1 MRTSHKVNYKKLS
14 NTLPPNRPILIIY
27 ITFIKQLKKYSAYAI
42 IIDVYVE
49 ISLLRA
55 YIAHLPYNSVGIRKP
70 SETRKWAFNA
80 KFLIFRLF
88 AQALTDFFEWRNEMD
103 SLSELWDAVCTYI
116 KTDGGISNAVFSLW
130 LEPLYIVQF
139 DGEKVTLGIESE
151 FKFGIV
157 EKKFNELLEQAFYSI
172 LGFPV
177 RVEIILVEK
186 EAEPTAPVA
195 VPKPT
200 AASDELVINNR
211 GNSFENFV
219 VGKSNNY
226 AYAAAKKVAENPG
239 KTYNPLFIYGKSGL
253 GKTHL
258 LKAIEN
264 YMKRQN
270 PDASIIYV
278 TSENFTNDIIE
289 HIRNSNT
296 YELREKYR
304 KADAL
309 LVDDI
314 QFIAG
319 KNSIEEEFFHTFNS
333 LTEDGK
339 QIVLSSDNPPNE
351 IPKLTERLKSR
362 FEWGLTAD
370 VQPPDFEMRMAII
383 KNKADA
389 IAFPIPNNVVEFI
402 AEQVNHNVRQL
413 EGAVKK
419 LQAICLL
426 LGTTPTIEITKD
438 AIKELMNTT
447 QPVSVVREK
456 ILEQVALTMGV
467 SVSNITSDKRDK
479 NIKDARQIAMY
490 IIREMTGMSLEEIG
504 KIFNGKT
511 HSTVKH
517 SIDSVA
523 DKMDKD
529 KEFKALVENIIKNV
543 QEV

>member
-1 MRTSHKVNYKKLS
+1 M
-14 NTLPPNRPILIIY
+14 
-27 ITFIKQLKKYSAYAI
+27 
-42 IIDVYVE
+42 E
-49 ISLLRA
+49 
-55 YIAHLPYNSVGIRKP
+55 
-70 SETRKWAFNA
+70 
-80 KFLIFRLF
+80 
-88 AQALTDFFEWRNEMD
+88 
-103 SLSELWDAVCTYI
+103 SLSELWDAACTYI
-116 KTDGGISNAVFSLW
+116 KTDGGITNAVFSLW
-130 LEPLYIVQF
+130 LAPLQPAAF
-139 DGEKVTLGIESE
+139 DGEKVTLTIDNE
-151 FKFGIV
+151 FKYGIV
-157 EKKFNELLEQAFYSI
+157 TKKFTELLEQAFFNA
-172 LGFPV
+172 LAFPV
-177 RVEIILVEK
+177 RVEILLVEK
-186 EAEPTAPVA
+186 EKEEETPVSA
-195 VPKPT
+195 
-200 AASDELVINNR
+200 AASTSADELVINNR
-211 GNSFENFV
+211 ANSFENFV

-264 YMKRQN
+264 YMKSRN

-289 HIRNSNT
+289 HVRFSNNPA
-296 YELREKYR
+296 EMREKYR
-304 KADAL
+304 RADAL

-319 KNSIEEEFFHTFNS
+319 KNSIEEEFFHTFNA
-333 LTEDGK
+333 LTENGK

-351 IPKLTERLKSR
+351 IPKLTERLKNR
-362 FEWGLTAD
+362 FEWGLMAD
-370 VQPPDFEMRMAII
+370 IQPPDFEMRMAII

-389 IAFPIPNNVVEFI
+389 LSFSIPDAVVEFI
-402 AEQVNHNVRQL
+402 AEQVSHNVRQL

-419 LQAICLL
+419 LQAICVLL
-426 LGTTPTIEITKD
+426 DTTPTIEITKD

-456 ILEQVALTMGV
+456 ILEQVSAVMGV
-467 SVSNITSDKRDK
+467 SVNNITSDKRDK
-479 NIKDARQIAMY
+479 NIKDARQMAMY

-504 KIFNGKT
+504 KCFNGKT

-529 KEFKALVENIIKNV
+529 KEYKGLVENIIKNV
-543 QEV
+543 QEI

>member
-1 MRTSHKVNYKKLS
+1 M
-14 NTLPPNRPILIIY
+14 
-27 ITFIKQLKKYSAYAI
+27 
-42 IIDVYVE
+42 E
-49 ISLLRA
+49 
-55 YIAHLPYNSVGIRKP
+55 
-70 SETRKWAFNA
+70 
-80 KFLIFRLF
+80 
-88 AQALTDFFEWRNEMD
+88 
-103 SLSELWDAVCTYI
+103 SLSELWDAACAYI
-116 KTDGGISNAVFSLW
+116 KTDGGISSAVFSLW
-130 LEPLYIVQF
+130 LAPLKLTAF
-139 DGEKVTLGIESE
+139 DGEQVTLTIDNE
-151 FKFGIV
+151 FKYGIV
-157 EKKFNELLEQAFYSI
+157 TKKFTELLEQAF
-172 LGFPV
+172 LNVLAFPV
-177 RVEIILVEK
+177 RVEILLVEK
-186 EAEPTAPVA
+186 EKEEEVAAPVSQP
-195 VPKPT
+195 VP
-200 AASDELVINNR
+200 AEELVINNR
-211 GNSFENFV
+211 ANSFENFV

-264 YMKRQN
+264 YMKSRN

-289 HIRNSNT
+289 HLRSST
-296 YELREKYR
+296 TFELREKYR
-304 KADAL
+304 RADAL

-339 QIVLSSDNPPNE
+339 QIVISSDNPPNE
-351 IPKLTERLKSR
+351 IPKLTERLKNR
-362 FEWGLTAD
+362 FEWGLMAD
-370 VQPPDFEMRMAII
+370 IQPPDFEMRMAII

-389 IAFPIPNNVVEFI
+389 LSFSIPDAVVEFI
-402 AEQVNHNVRQL
+402 AEQVSHNVRQL

-419 LQAICLL
+419 LQAICVLL
-426 LGTTPTIEITKD
+426 DTTPTIEITKD

-456 ILEQVALTMGV
+456 ILEQVGAVMGV

-479 NIKDARQIAMY
+479 NIKDARQMAMY

-504 KIFNGKT
+504 KCFNGKT

-523 DKMDKD
+523 DRMDKD
-529 KEFKALVENIIKNV
+529 KEYKTLVENIIKNV
-543 QEV
+543 QEN

>member
-1 MRTSHKVNYKKLS
+1 M
-14 NTLPPNRPILIIY
+14 
-27 ITFIKQLKKYSAYAI
+27 
-42 IIDVYVE
+42 E
-49 ISLLRA
+49 
-55 YIAHLPYNSVGIRKP
+55 
-70 SETRKWAFNA
+70 
-80 KFLIFRLF
+80 
-88 AQALTDFFEWRNEMD
+88 
-103 SLSELWDAVCTYI
+103 SLSELWDAACTYI
-116 KTDGGISNAVFSLW
+116 KTDGGITSAVFSLW
-130 LEPLYIVQF
+130 LAPLQPAAF
-139 DGEKVTLGIESE
+139 DGEKVTLTIDNE
-151 FKFGIV
+151 FKYGIV
-157 EKKFNELLEQAFYSI
+157 TKKFTELLEQAFFNA
-172 LGFPV
+172 LAFPV
-177 RVEIILVEK
+177 RVEILLVEK
-186 EAEPTAPVA
+186 EKEEETPVSATASTSA
-195 VPKPT
+195 
-200 AASDELVINNR
+200 DELVINNR
-211 GNSFENFV
+211 ANSFENFV

-264 YMKRQN
+264 YMKSRN

-289 HIRNSNT
+289 HVRFSNNPA
-296 YELREKYR
+296 EMREKYR
-304 KADAL
+304 RADAL

-319 KNSIEEEFFHTFNS
+319 KNSIEEEFFHTFNA
-333 LTEDGK
+333 LTENGK

-351 IPKLTERLKSR
+351 IPKLTERLKNR
-362 FEWGLTAD
+362 FEWGLMAD
-370 VQPPDFEMRMAII
+370 IQPPDFEMRMAII

-389 IAFPIPNNVVEFI
+389 LSFSIPDAVVEFI
-402 AEQVNHNVRQL
+402 AEQVSHNVRQL

-419 LQAICLL
+419 LQAICILL
-426 LGTTPTIEITKD
+426 DTTPTIEITKD

-456 ILEQVALTMGV
+456 ILEQVSAVMGV
-467 SVSNITSDKRDK
+467 SVNNITSDKRDK
-479 NIKDARQIAMY
+479 NIKDARQMAMY

-504 KIFNGKT
+504 KCFNGKT

-529 KEFKALVENIIKNV
+529 KEYKGLVENIIKNV
-543 QEV
+543 QEI

>member
-1 MRTSHKVNYKKLS
+1 M
-14 NTLPPNRPILIIY
+14 
-27 ITFIKQLKKYSAYAI
+27 
-42 IIDVYVE
+42 E
-49 ISLLRA
+49 
-55 YIAHLPYNSVGIRKP
+55 
-70 SETRKWAFNA
+70 
-80 KFLIFRLF
+80 
-88 AQALTDFFEWRNEMD
+88 
-103 SLSELWDAVCTYI
+103 SLSELWDAACTYI
-116 KTDGGISNAVFSLW
+116 KTDGGISSAVFSLW
-130 LEPLYIVQF
+130 LAPLQPAAF
-139 DGEKVTLGIESE
+139 DGEKVTLTIDNE
-151 FKFGIV
+151 FKYGIV
-157 EKKFNELLEQAFYSI
+157 TKKFTELLEQAFFNA
-172 LGFPV
+172 LAFPV
-177 RVEIILVEK
+177 RVEILLVEK
-186 EAEPTAPVA
+186 EKEEETPVF
-195 VPKPT
+195 P
-200 AASDELVINNR
+200 AASTSADELVINNR
-211 GNSFENFV
+211 ANSFENFV

-264 YMKRQN
+264 YMKSQN

-289 HIRNSNT
+289 HVRFSNNPA
-296 YELREKYR
+296 EMREKYR
-304 KADAL
+304 RADAL

-319 KNSIEEEFFHTFNS
+319 KNSIEEEFFHTFNA
-333 LTEDGK
+333 LTENGK

-351 IPKLTERLKSR
+351 IPKLTERLKNR
-362 FEWGLTAD
+362 FEWGLMAD
-370 VQPPDFEMRMAII
+370 IQPPDFEMRMAII

-389 IAFPIPNNVVEFI
+389 LSFSIPDAVVEFI
-402 AEQVNHNVRQL
+402 AEQVSHNVRQL

-419 LQAICLL
+419 LQAICVLL
-426 LGTTPTIEITKD
+426 DTTPTIEITKD

-456 ILEQVALTMGV
+456 ILEQVSAVMGV
-467 SVSNITSDKRDK
+467 SVNNITSDKRDK
-479 NIKDARQIAMY
+479 NIKDARQMAMY

-504 KIFNGKT
+504 KCFNGKT

-529 KEFKALVENIIKNV
+529 KEYKGLVENIIKNV
-543 QEV
+543 QEI

>member
-1 MRTSHKVNYKKLS
+1 
-14 NTLPPNRPILIIY
+14 
-27 ITFIKQLKKYSAYAI
+27 
-42 IIDVYVE
+42 
-49 ISLLRA
+49 
-55 YIAHLPYNSVGIRKP
+55 
-70 SETRKWAFNA
+70 
-80 KFLIFRLF
+80 
-88 AQALTDFFEWRNEMD
+88 MD
-103 SLSELWDAVCTYI
+103 SLSELWEAACTYI
-116 KTDGGISNAVFSLW
+116 KTDGGIANAVFSLW
-130 LEPLYIVQF
+130 LEPLKLAAF
-139 DGEKVTLGIESE
+139 DGEKVTLTLDNE
-151 FKFGIV
+151 FKYGIV
-157 EKKFNELLEQAFYSI
+157 TKKFTPLLEQAF
-172 LGFPV
+172 LNVLAFPV
-177 RVEIILVEK
+177 SVEILLVEK
-186 EAEPTAPVA
+186 EKTEEPPTQDVPHAEE
-195 VPKPT
+195 
-200 AASDELVINNR
+200 DELLINNR
-211 GNSFENFV
+211 MNSFENFV

-264 YMKRQN
+264 YMKSRN
-270 PDASIIYV
+270 PEASIIYV
-278 TSENFTNDIIE
+278 TSEKFTNDIIE

-296 YELREKYR
+296 FELREKYR
-304 KADAL
+304 RADAL

-351 IPKLTERLKSR
+351 IPKLTERLKNR
-362 FEWGLTAD
+362 FEWGLMAD
-370 VQPPDFEMRMAII
+370 IQPPDFEMRMAII

-389 IAFPIPNNVVEFI
+389 ISFSIPDNVVEFI

-419 LQAICLL
+419 LQAICVLL
-426 LGTTPTIEITKD
+426 DTTPTIEITKD
-438 AIKELMNTT
+438 AIKELMNTA

-456 ILEQVALTMGV
+456 ILEQVGTTLGI

-479 NIKDARQIAMY
+479 NIKDARQMAMY

-504 KIFNGKT
+504 KVFGGKT

-517 SIDSVA
+517 SIDSVS
-523 DKMDKD
+523 DRMDKD
-529 KEFKALVENIIKNV
+529 KEYKTLVENIIKNV
-543 QEV
+543 QEI

>member
-1 MRTSHKVNYKKLS
+1 M
-14 NTLPPNRPILIIY
+14 
-27 ITFIKQLKKYSAYAI
+27 
-42 IIDVYVE
+42 E
-49 ISLLRA
+49 
-55 YIAHLPYNSVGIRKP
+55 
-70 SETRKWAFNA
+70 
-80 KFLIFRLF
+80 
-88 AQALTDFFEWRNEMD
+88 
-103 SLSELWDAVCTYI
+103 SLSELWDAACTYI
-116 KTDGGISNAVFSLW
+116 KTDGGISSAVFSLW
-130 LEPLYIVQF
+130 LAPLQPAAF
-139 DGEKVTLGIESE
+139 DGEKVTLTIDNE
-151 FKFGIV
+151 FKYGIV
-157 EKKFNELLEQAFYSI
+157 TKKFTELLEQAFFNA
-172 LGFPV
+172 LAFPV
-177 RVEIILVEK
+177 RVEILLVEK
-186 EAEPTAPVA
+186 EKEEETPVF
-195 VPKPT
+195 P
-200 AASDELVINNR
+200 AASTSADELVINNR
-211 GNSFENFV
+211 ANSFENFV

-264 YMKRQN
+264 YMKSRN

-289 HIRNSNT
+289 HVRFSNNPA
-296 YELREKYR
+296 EMREKYR
-304 KADAL
+304 RADAL

-319 KNSIEEEFFHTFNS
+319 KNSIEEEFFHTFNA
-333 LTEDGK
+333 LTENGK

-351 IPKLTERLKSR
+351 IPKLTERLKNR
-362 FEWGLTAD
+362 FEWGLMAD
-370 VQPPDFEMRMAII
+370 IQPPDFEMRMAII

-389 IAFPIPNNVVEFI
+389 LSFSIPDAVVEFI
-402 AEQVNHNVRQL
+402 AEQVSHNVRQL

-419 LQAICLL
+419 LQAICVLL
-426 LGTTPTIEITKD
+426 DTTPTIEITKD

-456 ILEQVALTMGV
+456 ILEQVSAVMGV
-467 SVSNITSDKRDK
+467 SVNNITSDKRDK
-479 NIKDARQIAMY
+479 NIKDARQMAMY

-504 KIFNGKT
+504 KCFNGKT

-529 KEFKALVENIIKNV
+529 KEYKGLVENIIKNV
-543 QEV
+543 QEI

>member
-1 MRTSHKVNYKKLS
+1 M
-14 NTLPPNRPILIIY
+14 
-27 ITFIKQLKKYSAYAI
+27 
-42 IIDVYVE
+42 E
-49 ISLLRA
+49 
-55 YIAHLPYNSVGIRKP
+55 
-70 SETRKWAFNA
+70 
-80 KFLIFRLF
+80 
-88 AQALTDFFEWRNEMD
+88 
-103 SLSELWDAVCTYI
+103 SLSELWDAACTYI
-116 KTDGGISNAVFSLW
+116 KTDGGISSAVFSLW
-130 LEPLYIVQF
+130 LAPLQPAAF
-139 DGEKVTLGIESE
+139 DGEKVTLTIDNE
-151 FKFGIV
+151 FKYGIV
-157 EKKFNELLEQAFYSI
+157 TKKFTELLEQAFFNA
-172 LGFPV
+172 LAFPV
-177 RVEIILVEK
+177 HVEILLVEK
-186 EAEPTAPVA
+186 EKEEETPVSA
-195 VPKPT
+195 
-200 AASDELVINNR
+200 AASTSADELVINNR
-211 GNSFENFV
+211 ANSFENFV

-264 YMKRQN
+264 YMKSRN

-289 HIRNSNT
+289 HVRFSNNPA
-296 YELREKYR
+296 EMREKYR
-304 KADAL
+304 RADAL

-319 KNSIEEEFFHTFNS
+319 KNSIEEEFFHTFNA
-333 LTEDGK
+333 LTENGK

-351 IPKLTERLKSR
+351 IPKLTERLKNR
-362 FEWGLTAD
+362 FEWGLMAD
-370 VQPPDFEMRMAII
+370 IQPPDFEMRMAII

-389 IAFPIPNNVVEFI
+389 LSFSIPDAVVEFI
-402 AEQVNHNVRQL
+402 AEQVSHNVRQL

-419 LQAICLL
+419 LQAICVLL
-426 LGTTPTIEITKD
+426 DTTPTIEITKD

-456 ILEQVALTMGV
+456 ILEQVSAVMGV
-467 SVSNITSDKRDK
+467 SVNNITSDKRDK
-479 NIKDARQIAMY
+479 NIKDARQMAMY

-504 KIFNGKT
+504 KCFNGKT

-529 KEFKALVENIIKNV
+529 KEYKGLVENIIKNV
-543 QEV
+543 QEI

>member
-1 MRTSHKVNYKKLS
+1 M
-14 NTLPPNRPILIIY
+14 
-27 ITFIKQLKKYSAYAI
+27 
-42 IIDVYVE
+42 E
-49 ISLLRA
+49 
-55 YIAHLPYNSVGIRKP
+55 
-70 SETRKWAFNA
+70 
-80 KFLIFRLF
+80 
-88 AQALTDFFEWRNEMD
+88 
-103 SLSELWDAVCTYI
+103 SLSELWDAACTYI
-116 KTDGGISNAVFSLW
+116 KTDGGITSAVFSLW
-130 LEPLYIVQF
+130 LAPLQPAAF
-139 DGEKVTLGIESE
+139 DGEKVTLTIDNE
-151 FKFGIV
+151 FKYGIV
-157 EKKFNELLEQAFYSI
+157 TKKFTELLEQAFFNA
-172 LGFPV
+172 LAFPV
-177 RVEIILVEK
+177 RVEILLVEK
-186 EAEPTAPVA
+186 EKEEETPVS
-195 VPKPT
+195 
-200 AASDELVINNR
+200 AAANTSADELVINNR
-211 GNSFENFV
+211 ANSFENFV

-264 YMKRQN
+264 YMKSQN

-289 HIRNSNT
+289 HVRFSNNPA
-296 YELREKYR
+296 EMREKYR
-304 KADAL
+304 RADAL

-319 KNSIEEEFFHTFNS
+319 KNSIEEEFFHTFNA
-333 LTEDGK
+333 LTENGK

-351 IPKLTERLKSR
+351 IPKLTERLKNR
-362 FEWGLTAD
+362 FEWGLMAD
-370 VQPPDFEMRMAII
+370 IQPPDFEMRMAII

-389 IAFPIPNNVVEFI
+389 LSFSIPDAVVEFI
-402 AEQVNHNVRQL
+402 AEQVSHNVRQL

-419 LQAICLL
+419 LQAICVLL
-426 LGTTPTIEITKD
+426 DTTPTIEITKD

-456 ILEQVALTMGV
+456 ILEQVSAVMGV
-467 SVSNITSDKRDK
+467 SVNNITSDKRDK
-479 NIKDARQIAMY
+479 NIKDARQMAMY

-504 KIFNGKT
+504 KCFNGKT

-529 KEFKALVENIIKNV
+529 KEYKGLVENIIKNV
-543 QEV
+543 QEI

>member
-1 MRTSHKVNYKKLS
+1 M
-14 NTLPPNRPILIIY
+14 
-27 ITFIKQLKKYSAYAI
+27 
-42 IIDVYVE
+42 E
-49 ISLLRA
+49 
-55 YIAHLPYNSVGIRKP
+55 
-70 SETRKWAFNA
+70 
-80 KFLIFRLF
+80 
-88 AQALTDFFEWRNEMD
+88 
-103 SLSELWDAVCTYI
+103 SLSELWDAACTYI
-116 KTDGGISNAVFSLW
+116 KTDGGISSAVFSLW
-130 LEPLYIVQF
+130 LAPLQPAAF
-139 DGEKVTLGIESE
+139 DGEKVTLTIDNE
-151 FKFGIV
+151 FKYGIV
-157 EKKFNELLEQAFYSI
+157 TKKFTELLEQAFFNA
-172 LGFPV
+172 LAFPV
-177 RVEIILVEK
+177 HVEILLVEK
-186 EAEPTAPVA
+186 EKEEETPVSATASTSA
-195 VPKPT
+195 
-200 AASDELVINNR
+200 DELVINNR
-211 GNSFENFV
+211 ANSFENFV

-264 YMKRQN
+264 YMKSRN

-289 HIRNSNT
+289 HVRFSNNPA
-296 YELREKYR
+296 EMREKYR
-304 KADAL
+304 RADAL

-319 KNSIEEEFFHTFNS
+319 KNSIEEEFFHTFNA
-333 LTEDGK
+333 LTENGK

-351 IPKLTERLKSR
+351 IPKLTERLKNR
-362 FEWGLTAD
+362 FEWGLMAD
-370 VQPPDFEMRMAII
+370 IQPPDFEMRMAII

-389 IAFPIPNNVVEFI
+389 LSFSIPDAVVEFI
-402 AEQVNHNVRQL
+402 AEQVSHNVRQL

-419 LQAICLL
+419 LQAICVLL
-426 LGTTPTIEITKD
+426 DTTPTIEITKD

-456 ILEQVALTMGV
+456 ILEQVSAVMGV
-467 SVSNITSDKRDK
+467 SVNNITSDKRDK
-479 NIKDARQIAMY
+479 NIKDARQMAMY

-504 KIFNGKT
+504 KCFNGKT

-529 KEFKALVENIIKNV
+529 KEYKGLVENIIKNV
-543 QEV
+543 QEI

>member
-1 MRTSHKVNYKKLS
+1 M
-14 NTLPPNRPILIIY
+14 
-27 ITFIKQLKKYSAYAI
+27 
-42 IIDVYVE
+42 E
-49 ISLLRA
+49 
-55 YIAHLPYNSVGIRKP
+55 
-70 SETRKWAFNA
+70 
-80 KFLIFRLF
+80 
-88 AQALTDFFEWRNEMD
+88 
-103 SLSELWDAVCTYI
+103 SLSELWDAACTYI
-116 KTDGGISNAVFSLW
+116 KTDGGISSAVFSLW
-130 LEPLYIVQF
+130 LAPLQPAAF
-139 DGEKVTLGIESE
+139 DGEKVTLTIDNE
-151 FKFGIV
+151 FKYGIV
-157 EKKFNELLEQAFYSI
+157 TKKFTELLEQAFFNA
-172 LGFPV
+172 LAFPV
-177 RVEIILVEK
+177 HVEILLVEK
-186 EAEPTAPVA
+186 EKEEETPVS
-195 VPKPT
+195 P
-200 AASDELVINNR
+200 AASTSADELVINNR
-211 GNSFENFV
+211 ANSFENFV

-264 YMKRQN
+264 YMKSQN

-289 HIRNSNT
+289 HVRFSNNPA
-296 YELREKYR
+296 EMREKYR
-304 KADAL
+304 RADAL

-319 KNSIEEEFFHTFNS
+319 KNSIEEEFFHTFNA
-333 LTEDGK
+333 LTENGK

-351 IPKLTERLKSR
+351 IPKLTERLKNR
-362 FEWGLTAD
+362 FEWGLMAD
-370 VQPPDFEMRMAII
+370 IQPPDFEMRMAII

-389 IAFPIPNNVVEFI
+389 LSFSIPDAVVEFI
-402 AEQVNHNVRQL
+402 AEQVSHNVRQL

-419 LQAICLL
+419 LQAICVLL
-426 LGTTPTIEITKD
+426 DTTPTIEITKD

-456 ILEQVALTMGV
+456 ILEQVSAVMGV
-467 SVSNITSDKRDK
+467 SVNNITSDKRDK
-479 NIKDARQIAMY
+479 NIKDARQMAMY

-504 KIFNGKT
+504 KCFNGKT

-529 KEFKALVENIIKNV
+529 KEYKGLVENIIKNV
-543 QEV
+543 QEI

>member
-1 MRTSHKVNYKKLS
+1 M
-14 NTLPPNRPILIIY
+14 
-27 ITFIKQLKKYSAYAI
+27 
-42 IIDVYVE
+42 E
-49 ISLLRA
+49 
-55 YIAHLPYNSVGIRKP
+55 
-70 SETRKWAFNA
+70 
-80 KFLIFRLF
+80 
-88 AQALTDFFEWRNEMD
+88 
-103 SLSELWDAVCTYI
+103 SLSELWDAACTYI
-116 KTDGGISNAVFSLW
+116 KTDGGITSAVFSLW
-130 LEPLYIVQF
+130 LAPLQPAAF
-139 DGEKVTLGIESE
+139 DGEKVTLTIDNE
-151 FKFGIV
+151 FKYGIV
-157 EKKFNELLEQAFYSI
+157 TKKFTELLEQAFFNA
-172 LGFPV
+172 LAFPV
-177 RVEIILVEK
+177 RVEILLVEK
-186 EAEPTAPVA
+186 EKEEETPVSA
-195 VPKPT
+195 
-200 AASDELVINNR
+200 AASTSADELVINNR
-211 GNSFENFV
+211 ANSFENFV

-264 YMKRQN
+264 YMKSRN

-289 HIRNSNT
+289 HVRFSNNPA
-296 YELREKYR
+296 EMREKYR
-304 KADAL
+304 RADAL

-319 KNSIEEEFFHTFNS
+319 KNSIEEEFFHTFNA
-333 LTEDGK
+333 LTENGK

-351 IPKLTERLKSR
+351 IPKLTERLKNR
-362 FEWGLTAD
+362 FEWGLMAD
-370 VQPPDFEMRMAII
+370 IQPPDFEMRMAII

-389 IAFPIPNNVVEFI
+389 LSFSIPDAVVEFI
-402 AEQVNHNVRQL
+402 AEQVSHNVRQL

-419 LQAICLL
+419 LQAICILL
-426 LGTTPTIEITKD
+426 DTTPTIEITKD

-456 ILEQVALTMGV
+456 ILEQVSAVMGV
-467 SVSNITSDKRDK
+467 SVNNITSDKRDK
-479 NIKDARQIAMY
+479 NIKDARQMAMY

-504 KIFNGKT
+504 KCFNGKT

-529 KEFKALVENIIKNV
+529 KEYKGLVENIIKNV
-543 QEV
+543 QEI

>member
-1 MRTSHKVNYKKLS
+1 M
-14 NTLPPNRPILIIY
+14 
-27 ITFIKQLKKYSAYAI
+27 
-42 IIDVYVE
+42 E
-49 ISLLRA
+49 
-55 YIAHLPYNSVGIRKP
+55 
-70 SETRKWAFNA
+70 
-80 KFLIFRLF
+80 
-88 AQALTDFFEWRNEMD
+88 
-103 SLSELWDAVCTYI
+103 SLSELWDAACTYI
-116 KTDGGISNAVFSLW
+116 KTDGGITSAVFSLW
-130 LEPLYIVQF
+130 LAPLQPAAF
-139 DGEKVTLGIESE
+139 DGEKVTLTIDNE
-151 FKFGIV
+151 FKYGIV
-157 EKKFNELLEQAFYSI
+157 TKKFTELLEQAFFNA
-172 LGFPV
+172 LAFPV
-177 RVEIILVEK
+177 RVEILLVEK
-186 EAEPTAPVA
+186 EKEEETPVSA
-195 VPKPT
+195 
-200 AASDELVINNR
+200 AASTSADELVINNR
-211 GNSFENFV
+211 ANSFENFV

-264 YMKRQN
+264 YMKSQN

-289 HIRNSNT
+289 HVRFSNNPA
-296 YELREKYR
+296 EMREKYR
-304 KADAL
+304 RADAL

-319 KNSIEEEFFHTFNS
+319 KNSIEEEFFHTFNA
-333 LTEDGK
+333 LTENGK

-351 IPKLTERLKSR
+351 IPKLTERLKNR
-362 FEWGLTAD
+362 FEWGLMAD
-370 VQPPDFEMRMAII
+370 IQPPDFEMRMAII

-389 IAFPIPNNVVEFI
+389 LSFSIPDAVVEFI
-402 AEQVNHNVRQL
+402 AEQVSHNVRQL

-419 LQAICLL
+419 LQAICVLL
-426 LGTTPTIEITKD
+426 DTTPTIEITKD

-456 ILEQVALTMGV
+456 ILEQVSAVMGV
-467 SVSNITSDKRDK
+467 SVNNITSDKRDK
-479 NIKDARQIAMY
+479 NIKDARQMAMY

-504 KIFNGKT
+504 KCFNGKT

-529 KEFKALVENIIKNV
+529 KEYKGLVENIIKNV
-543 QEV
+543 QEI

>member
-1 MRTSHKVNYKKLS
+1 
-14 NTLPPNRPILIIY
+14 
-27 ITFIKQLKKYSAYAI
+27 
-42 IIDVYVE
+42 
-49 ISLLRA
+49 
-55 YIAHLPYNSVGIRKP
+55 
-70 SETRKWAFNA
+70 
-80 KFLIFRLF
+80 
-88 AQALTDFFEWRNEMD
+88 MD

-116 KTDGGISNAVFSLW
+116 KTDGGITNAVFSLW
-130 LEPLYIVQF
+130 LEPLYILRF

-157 EKKFNELLEQAFYSI
+157 EKKFNTLLEEAFYSA

-177 RVEIILVEK
+177 NVEILLVEK
-186 EAEPTAPVA
+186 ESEPAAP
-195 VPKPT
+195 
-200 AASDELVINNR
+200 AASVGASPIYEEDELVINNR
-211 GNSFENFV
+211 ANSFENFV

-264 YMKRQN
+264 YMKHRD

-278 TSENFTNDIIE
+278 TSEKFTNDIIE

-296 YELREKYR
+296 FELREKYR
-304 KADAL
+304 RADAL

-370 VQPPDFEMRMAII
+370 IQPPDFEMRMAII

-389 IAFPIPNNVVEFI
+389 ISFPIPNNVVEFI
-402 AEQVNHNVRQL
+402 AEQVSHNVRQL

-419 LQAICLL
+419 LQAICVL

-456 ILEQVALTMGV
+456 ILEQVAATMGV
-467 SVSNITSDKRDK
+467 SINNITSDKRDK

-504 KIFNGKT
+504 KVFGGKT

-517 SIDSVA
+517 SIDSVS

-529 KEFKALVENIIKNV
+529 KEFKSLVENIIKNV
-543 QEV
+543 QEL

>member
-1 MRTSHKVNYKKLS
+1 M
-14 NTLPPNRPILIIY
+14 
-27 ITFIKQLKKYSAYAI
+27 
-42 IIDVYVE
+42 E
-49 ISLLRA
+49 
-55 YIAHLPYNSVGIRKP
+55 
-70 SETRKWAFNA
+70 
-80 KFLIFRLF
+80 
-88 AQALTDFFEWRNEMD
+88 
-103 SLSELWDAVCTYI
+103 SLSELWDAACTYI
-116 KTDGGISNAVFSLW
+116 KTDGGITSAVFSLW
-130 LEPLYIVQF
+130 LAPLQPAAF
-139 DGEKVTLGIESE
+139 DGEKVTLTIDNE
-151 FKFGIV
+151 FKYGIV
-157 EKKFNELLEQAFYSI
+157 TKKFTELLEQAFFNA
-172 LGFPV
+172 LAFPV
-177 RVEIILVEK
+177 RVEILRVEK
-186 EAEPTAPVA
+186 EKEEETPVSA
-195 VPKPT
+195 
-200 AASDELVINNR
+200 AASASADELVINNR
-211 GNSFENFV
+211 ANSFENFV

-264 YMKRQN
+264 YMKSRN

-289 HIRNSNT
+289 HVRFSNNPA
-296 YELREKYR
+296 EMREKYR
-304 KADAL
+304 RADAL

-319 KNSIEEEFFHTFNS
+319 KNSIEEEFFHTFNA
-333 LTEDGK
+333 LTENGK

-351 IPKLTERLKSR
+351 IPKLTERLKNR
-362 FEWGLTAD
+362 FEWGLMAD
-370 VQPPDFEMRMAII
+370 IQPPDFEMRMAII

-389 IAFPIPNNVVEFI
+389 LSFSIPDAVVEFI
-402 AEQVNHNVRQL
+402 AEQVSHNVRQL

-419 LQAICLL
+419 LQAICVLL
-426 LGTTPTIEITKD
+426 DTTPTIEITKD

-456 ILEQVALTMGV
+456 ILEQVSAVMGV
-467 SVSNITSDKRDK
+467 SVNNITSDKRDK
-479 NIKDARQIAMY
+479 NIKDARQMAMY

-504 KIFNGKT
+504 KCFNGKT

-529 KEFKALVENIIKNV
+529 KEYKGLVENIIKNV
-543 QEV
+543 QEI

>member
-1 MRTSHKVNYKKLS
+1 
-14 NTLPPNRPILIIY
+14 
-27 ITFIKQLKKYSAYAI
+27 
-42 IIDVYVE
+42 
-49 ISLLRA
+49 
-55 YIAHLPYNSVGIRKP
+55 
-70 SETRKWAFNA
+70 
-80 KFLIFRLF
+80 
-88 AQALTDFFEWRNEMD
+88 MD
-103 SLSELWDAVCTYI
+103 SLSELWEAACTYI
-116 KTDGGISNAVFSLW
+116 KTDGGIANAVFSLW
-130 LEPLYIVQF
+130 LEPLQPVAF
-139 DGEKVTLGIESE
+139 DGEKVTLTLDNE
-151 FKFGIV
+151 FKYGIV
-157 EKKFNELLEQAFYSI
+157 TKKFTPLLEQAF
-172 LGFPV
+172 LNVLAFPV
-177 RVEIILVEK
+177 SVEILLVEK
-186 EAEPTAPVA
+186 EKPEEIPTQDAPRAEG
-195 VPKPT
+195 
-200 AASDELVINNR
+200 DELLINNR
-211 GNSFENFV
+211 MNSFENFV

-226 AYAAAKKVAENPG
+226 AFAAAKKVAENPG

-264 YMKRQN
+264 YMKSRN
-270 PDASIIYV
+270 PEASIIYV
-278 TSENFTNDIIE
+278 TSEKFTNDIIE

-296 YELREKYR
+296 FELREKYR
-304 KADAL
+304 RADAL

-351 IPKLTERLKSR
+351 IPKLTERLKNR
-362 FEWGLTAD
+362 FEWGLMAD
-370 VQPPDFEMRMAII
+370 IQPPDFEMRMAII

-389 IAFPIPNNVVEFI
+389 ISFAIPDNVVEFI
-402 AEQVNHNVRQL
+402 AEQVSHNVRQL

-419 LQAICLL
+419 LQAICVLL
-426 LGTTPTIEITKD
+426 DTTPTIEITKD

-456 ILEQVALTMGV
+456 ILEQVGTALGV

-479 NIKDARQIAMY
+479 NIKDARQMAMY

-504 KIFNGKT
+504 KVFGGKT

-523 DKMDKD
+523 DRMDKD
-529 KEFKALVENIIKNV
+529 KEYKTLVENIIKNV
-543 QEV
+543 QEI

>member
-1 MRTSHKVNYKKLS
+1 M
-14 NTLPPNRPILIIY
+14 
-27 ITFIKQLKKYSAYAI
+27 
-42 IIDVYVE
+42 E
-49 ISLLRA
+49 
-55 YIAHLPYNSVGIRKP
+55 
-70 SETRKWAFNA
+70 
-80 KFLIFRLF
+80 
-88 AQALTDFFEWRNEMD
+88 
-103 SLSELWDAVCTYI
+103 SLSELWDAACTYI
-116 KTDGGISNAVFSLW
+116 KTDGGISSAVFSLW
-130 LEPLYIVQF
+130 LAPLQPAAF
-139 DGEKVTLGIESE
+139 DGEKVTLTIDNE
-151 FKFGIV
+151 FKYGIV
-157 EKKFNELLEQAFYSI
+157 TKKFTELLEQAFFNA
-172 LGFPV
+172 LAFPV
-177 RVEIILVEK
+177 RVEILLVEK
-186 EAEPTAPVA
+186 EKEEETPVSA
-195 VPKPT
+195 
-200 AASDELVINNR
+200 AASTSADELVINNR
-211 GNSFENFV
+211 ANSFENFV

-264 YMKRQN
+264 YMKSQN

-289 HIRNSNT
+289 HVRFSNNPA
-296 YELREKYR
+296 EMREKYR
-304 KADAL
+304 RADAL

-319 KNSIEEEFFHTFNS
+319 KNSIEEEFFHTFNA
-333 LTEDGK
+333 LTENGK

-351 IPKLTERLKSR
+351 IPKLTERLKNR
-362 FEWGLTAD
+362 FEWGLMAD
-370 VQPPDFEMRMAII
+370 IQPPDFEMRMAII

-389 IAFPIPNNVVEFI
+389 LSFSIPDAVVEFI
-402 AEQVNHNVRQL
+402 AEQVSHNVRQL

-419 LQAICLL
+419 LQAICILL
-426 LGTTPTIEITKD
+426 DTTPTIEITKD

-456 ILEQVALTMGV
+456 ILEQVSAVMGV
-467 SVSNITSDKRDK
+467 SVNNITSDKRDK
-479 NIKDARQIAMY
+479 NIKDARQMAMY

-504 KIFNGKT
+504 KCFNGKT

-529 KEFKALVENIIKNV
+529 KEYKGLVENIIKNV
-543 QEV
+543 QEI

>member
-1 MRTSHKVNYKKLS
+1 MN
-14 NTLPPNRPILIIY
+14 
-27 ITFIKQLKKYSAYAI
+27 
-42 IIDVYVE
+42 
-49 ISLLRA
+49 
-55 YIAHLPYNSVGIRKP
+55 
-70 SETRKWAFNA
+70 
-80 KFLIFRLF
+80 
-88 AQALTDFFEWRNEMD
+88 
-103 SLSELWDAVCTYI
+103 SLSELWDAVCTYV
-116 KTDGGISNAVFSLW
+116 KTEGGLTDTVFSVW
-130 LEPLYIVQF
+130 IEPLHIVEF
-139 DGEKVTLGIESE
+139 DGETVVLGMENS
-151 FKFGIV
+151 FRYGIV
-157 EKKFNELLEQAFYSI
+157 EKKFTSLLEQAFLGV
-172 LGFPV
+172 LGFET
-177 RVEIILVEK
+177 RVQIVLLEK
-186 EAEPTAPVA
+186 KEEVSAPAPLAPAEE
-195 VPKPT
+195 
-200 AASDELVINNR
+200 SNGLLINNPA
-211 GNSFENFV
+211 NSFENFV

-239 KTYNPLFIYGKSGL
+239 KAYNPLFIYGKSGL

-264 YMKRQN
+264 YMRRQN
-270 PDASIIYV
+270 ADASIIYV
-278 TSENFTNDIIE
+278 TSEKFTNDIIE

-304 KADAL
+304 RADAL

-339 QIVLSSDNPPNE
+339 QIVLSSDNPPKE
-351 IPKLTERLKSR
+351 IPKLAERLKSR

-370 VQPPDFEMRMAII
+370 IQPPDFEMRMAII

-389 IAFPIPNNVVEFI
+389 LGFDIPNNVVEFI
-402 AEQVNHNVRQL
+402 AEQVSHNVRQL

-419 LQAICLL
+419 LQAICALL
-426 LGTTPTIEITKD
+426 DTAPTVEITKD

-456 ILEQVALTMGV
+456 ILENVAAVTGV
-467 SVSNITSDKRDK
+467 SVANIVSDKRDK
-479 NIKDARQIAMY
+479 NIKDARQTAMY

-517 SIDSVA
+517 SIDSVSER
-523 DKMDKD
+523 MDRERD
-529 KEFKALVENIIKNV
+529 FRTLVENIIKNV
-543 QEV
+543 QEI

>member
-1 MRTSHKVNYKKLS
+1 M
-14 NTLPPNRPILIIY
+14 
-27 ITFIKQLKKYSAYAI
+27 
-42 IIDVYVE
+42 E
-49 ISLLRA
+49 
-55 YIAHLPYNSVGIRKP
+55 
-70 SETRKWAFNA
+70 
-80 KFLIFRLF
+80 
-88 AQALTDFFEWRNEMD
+88 
-103 SLSELWDAVCTYI
+103 SLSELWEAACTYI
-116 KTDGGISNAVFSLW
+116 KTDGGIANAVFSLW
-130 LEPLYIVQF
+130 LEPLKPTAF
-139 DGEKVTLGIESE
+139 DGEKVTLTLDNE
-151 FKFGIV
+151 FKYGIV
-157 EKKFNELLEQAFYSI
+157 TKKFTPLLEQAF
-172 LGFPV
+172 LNVLAFPV
-177 RVEIILVEK
+177 SVEILLVEK
-186 EAEPTAPVA
+186 EKTEEPPAQDTPRADE
-195 VPKPT
+195 
-200 AASDELVINNR
+200 DELLINNR
-211 GNSFENFV
+211 MNSFENFV

-264 YMKRQN
+264 YMKSRN
-270 PDASIIYV
+270 PEASIIYV
-278 TSENFTNDIIE
+278 TSEKFTNDIIE

-296 YELREKYR
+296 FELREKYR
-304 KADAL
+304 RADAL

-351 IPKLTERLKSR
+351 IPKLTERLKNR
-362 FEWGLTAD
+362 FEWGLMAD
-370 VQPPDFEMRMAII
+370 IQPPDFEMRMAII

-389 IAFPIPNNVVEFI
+389 ISFSIPDNVVEFI

-419 LQAICLL
+419 LQAICVLL
-426 LGTTPTIEITKD
+426 DTTPTIEITKD

-456 ILEQVALTMGV
+456 ILDQVGTTLGI

-479 NIKDARQIAMY
+479 NIKDARQMAMY

-504 KIFNGKT
+504 KVFGGKT

-517 SIDSVA
+517 SIDSVS
-523 DKMDKD
+523 DRMDKD
-529 KEFKALVENIIKNV
+529 KEYKTLVENIIKNV
-543 QEV
+543 QEI

>member
-1 MRTSHKVNYKKLS
+1 M
-14 NTLPPNRPILIIY
+14 
-27 ITFIKQLKKYSAYAI
+27 
-42 IIDVYVE
+42 E
-49 ISLLRA
+49 
-55 YIAHLPYNSVGIRKP
+55 
-70 SETRKWAFNA
+70 
-80 KFLIFRLF
+80 
-88 AQALTDFFEWRNEMD
+88 
-103 SLSELWDAVCTYI
+103 SLSELWDAACTYI
-116 KTDGGISNAVFSLW
+116 KTDGGITSAVFSLW
-130 LEPLYIVQF
+130 LAPLQPAAF
-139 DGEKVTLGIESE
+139 DGEKVTLTIDNE
-151 FKFGIV
+151 FKYGIV
-157 EKKFNELLEQAFYSI
+157 TKKFTELLEQAFFNA
-172 LGFPV
+172 LAFPV
-177 RVEIILVEK
+177 RVEILLVEK
-186 EAEPTAPVA
+186 EKEEETPVS
-195 VPKPT
+195 T
-200 AASDELVINNR
+200 AASASADELVINNR
-211 GNSFENFV
+211 ANSFENFV

-264 YMKRQN
+264 YMKSRN

-289 HIRNSNT
+289 HVRFSNNPA
-296 YELREKYR
+296 EMREKYR
-304 KADAL
+304 RADAL

-319 KNSIEEEFFHTFNS
+319 KNSIEEEFFHTFNA
-333 LTEDGK
+333 LTENGK

-351 IPKLTERLKSR
+351 IPKLTERLKNR
-362 FEWGLTAD
+362 FEWGLMAD
-370 VQPPDFEMRMAII
+370 IQPPDFEMRMAII

-389 IAFPIPNNVVEFI
+389 LSFSIPDAVVEFI
-402 AEQVNHNVRQL
+402 AEQVSHNVRQL

-419 LQAICLL
+419 LQAICVLL
-426 LGTTPTIEITKD
+426 DTTPTIEITKD

-456 ILEQVALTMGV
+456 ILEQVSAVMGV
-467 SVSNITSDKRDK
+467 SVNNITSDKRDK
-479 NIKDARQIAMY
+479 NIKDARQMAMY

-504 KIFNGKT
+504 KCFNGKT

-529 KEFKALVENIIKNV
+529 KEYKGLVENIIKNV
-543 QEV
+543 QEI

>member
-1 MRTSHKVNYKKLS
+1 M
-14 NTLPPNRPILIIY
+14 
-27 ITFIKQLKKYSAYAI
+27 
-42 IIDVYVE
+42 E
-49 ISLLRA
+49 
-55 YIAHLPYNSVGIRKP
+55 
-70 SETRKWAFNA
+70 
-80 KFLIFRLF
+80 
-88 AQALTDFFEWRNEMD
+88 
-103 SLSELWDAVCTYI
+103 SLSELWDAACTYI
-116 KTDGGISNAVFSLW
+116 KTDGGISSAVFSLW
-130 LEPLYIVQF
+130 LAPLQPAAF
-139 DGEKVTLGIESE
+139 DGEKVTLTIDNE
-151 FKFGIV
+151 FKYGIV
-157 EKKFNELLEQAFYSI
+157 TKKFTELLEQAFFNA
-172 LGFPV
+172 LAFPV
-177 RVEIILVEK
+177 RVEILLVEK
-186 EAEPTAPVA
+186 EKEEETPISA
-195 VPKPT
+195 
-200 AASDELVINNR
+200 AASTSADELVINNR
-211 GNSFENFV
+211 ANSFENFV

-264 YMKRQN
+264 YMKSRN

-289 HIRNSNT
+289 HVRFSNNPA
-296 YELREKYR
+296 EMREKYR
-304 KADAL
+304 RADAL

-319 KNSIEEEFFHTFNS
+319 KNSIEEEFFHTFNA
-333 LTEDGK
+333 LTENGK

-351 IPKLTERLKSR
+351 IPKLTERLKNR
-362 FEWGLTAD
+362 FEWGLMAD
-370 VQPPDFEMRMAII
+370 IQPPDFEMRMAII

-389 IAFPIPNNVVEFI
+389 LSFSIPDAVVEFI
-402 AEQVNHNVRQL
+402 AEQVSHNVRQL

-419 LQAICLL
+419 LQAICVLL
-426 LGTTPTIEITKD
+426 DTTPTIEITKD

-456 ILEQVALTMGV
+456 ILEQVSAVMGV
-467 SVSNITSDKRDK
+467 SVNNITSDKRDK
-479 NIKDARQIAMY
+479 NIKDARQMAMY

-504 KIFNGKT
+504 KCFNGKT

-529 KEFKALVENIIKNV
+529 KEYKGLVENIIKNV
-543 QEV
+543 QEI

>member
-1 MRTSHKVNYKKLS
+1 M
-14 NTLPPNRPILIIY
+14 
-27 ITFIKQLKKYSAYAI
+27 
-42 IIDVYVE
+42 E
-49 ISLLRA
+49 
-55 YIAHLPYNSVGIRKP
+55 
-70 SETRKWAFNA
+70 
-80 KFLIFRLF
+80 
-88 AQALTDFFEWRNEMD
+88 
-103 SLSELWDAVCTYI
+103 SLSELWDAACTYI
-116 KTDGGISNAVFSLW
+116 KTDGGISSAVFSLW
-130 LEPLYIVQF
+130 LAPLQPAAF
-139 DGEKVTLGIESE
+139 DGEKVTLTIDNE
-151 FKFGIV
+151 FKYGIV
-157 EKKFNELLEQAFYSI
+157 TKKFTELLEQAFFNA
-172 LGFPV
+172 LAFPV
-177 RVEIILVEK
+177 RVEILLVEK
-186 EAEPTAPVA
+186 EKEEETPVSATASTSA
-195 VPKPT
+195 
-200 AASDELVINNR
+200 DELVINNR
-211 GNSFENFV
+211 ANSFENFV

-264 YMKRQN
+264 YMKSRN

-289 HIRNSNT
+289 HVRFSNNPA
-296 YELREKYR
+296 EMREKYR
-304 KADAL
+304 RADAL

-319 KNSIEEEFFHTFNS
+319 KNSIEEEFFHTFNA
-333 LTEDGK
+333 LTENGK

-351 IPKLTERLKSR
+351 IPKLTERLKNR
-362 FEWGLTAD
+362 FEWGLMAD
-370 VQPPDFEMRMAII
+370 IQPPDFEMRMAII

-389 IAFPIPNNVVEFI
+389 LSFSIPDAVVEFI
-402 AEQVNHNVRQL
+402 AEQVSHNVRQL

-419 LQAICLL
+419 LQAICVLL
-426 LGTTPTIEITKD
+426 DTTPTIEITKD

-456 ILEQVALTMGV
+456 ILEQVSAVMGV
-467 SVSNITSDKRDK
+467 SVNNITSDKRDK
-479 NIKDARQIAMY
+479 NIKDARQMAMY

-504 KIFNGKT
+504 KCFNGKT

-529 KEFKALVENIIKNV
+529 KEYKGLVENIIKNV
-543 QEV
+543 QEI

>member
-1 MRTSHKVNYKKLS
+1 M
-14 NTLPPNRPILIIY
+14 
-27 ITFIKQLKKYSAYAI
+27 
-42 IIDVYVE
+42 E
-49 ISLLRA
+49 
-55 YIAHLPYNSVGIRKP
+55 
-70 SETRKWAFNA
+70 
-80 KFLIFRLF
+80 
-88 AQALTDFFEWRNEMD
+88 
-103 SLSELWDAVCTYI
+103 SLSELWDAACTYI
-116 KTDGGISNAVFSLW
+116 KTDGGISSAVFSLW
-130 LEPLYIVQF
+130 LAPLQPAAF
-139 DGEKVTLGIESE
+139 DGEKVTLTIDNE
-151 FKFGIV
+151 FKYGIV
-157 EKKFNELLEQAFYSI
+157 TKKFTELLEQAFFNA
-172 LGFPV
+172 LAFPV
-177 RVEIILVEK
+177 RVEILLVEK
-186 EAEPTAPVA
+186 EKEEETPVSA
-195 VPKPT
+195 
-200 AASDELVINNR
+200 AASTSADELVINNR
-211 GNSFENFV
+211 ANSFENFV

-264 YMKRQN
+264 YMKSQN

-289 HIRNSNT
+289 HVRFSNNPA
-296 YELREKYR
+296 EMREKYR
-304 KADAL
+304 RADAL

-319 KNSIEEEFFHTFNS
+319 KNSIEEEFFHTFNA
-333 LTEDGK
+333 LTENGK

-351 IPKLTERLKSR
+351 IPKLTERLKNR
-362 FEWGLTAD
+362 FEWGLMAD
-370 VQPPDFEMRMAII
+370 IQPPDFEMRMAII

-389 IAFPIPNNVVEFI
+389 LSFSIPDAVVEFI
-402 AEQVNHNVRQL
+402 AEQVSHNVRQL

-419 LQAICLL
+419 LQAICVLL
-426 LGTTPTIEITKD
+426 DTTPTIEITKD

-456 ILEQVALTMGV
+456 ILEQVSAVMGV
-467 SVSNITSDKRDK
+467 SVNNITSDKRDK
-479 NIKDARQIAMY
+479 NIKDARQMAMY

-504 KIFNGKT
+504 KCFNGKT

-529 KEFKALVENIIKNV
+529 KEYKGLVENIIKNV
-543 QEV
+543 QEI

>member
-1 MRTSHKVNYKKLS
+1 
-14 NTLPPNRPILIIY
+14 
-27 ITFIKQLKKYSAYAI
+27 
-42 IIDVYVE
+42 
-49 ISLLRA
+49 
-55 YIAHLPYNSVGIRKP
+55 
-70 SETRKWAFNA
+70 
-80 KFLIFRLF
+80 
-88 AQALTDFFEWRNEMD
+88 MD

-157 EKKFNELLEQAFYSI
+157 EKKFNELLEQAFFSI

-177 RVEIILVEK
+177 QVEIILIEK
-186 EAEPTAPVA
+186 EAEPAAPVSVKSAAPASA
-195 VPKPT
+195 VPP
-200 AASDELVINNR
+200 DELVINNR
-211 GNSFENFV
+211 ANSFENFV

-264 YMKRQN
+264 YMKSQN
-270 PDASIIYV
+270 PEASIIYV

-389 IAFPIPNNVVEFI
+389 ISFPIPNNVVEFI
-402 AEQVNHNVRQL
+402 AEQVSHNVRQL

-456 ILEQVALTMGV
+456 ILEQVALTLGV
-467 SVSNITSDKRDK
+467 SVNNITSDKRDK

-504 KIFNGKT
+504 KSFNGKT

-517 SIDSVA
+517 SIDSVS

-543 QEV
+543 QEA

>member
-1 MRTSHKVNYKKLS
+1 M
-14 NTLPPNRPILIIY
+14 
-27 ITFIKQLKKYSAYAI
+27 
-42 IIDVYVE
+42 E
-49 ISLLRA
+49 
-55 YIAHLPYNSVGIRKP
+55 
-70 SETRKWAFNA
+70 
-80 KFLIFRLF
+80 
-88 AQALTDFFEWRNEMD
+88 
-103 SLSELWDAVCTYI
+103 SLSELWDAACTYI
-116 KTDGGISNAVFSLW
+116 KTDGGITSAVFSLW
-130 LEPLYIVQF
+130 LAPLQPAAF
-139 DGEKVTLGIESE
+139 DGEKVTLTIDNE
-151 FKFGIV
+151 FKYGIV
-157 EKKFNELLEQAFYSI
+157 TKKFTELLEQAFFNA
-172 LGFPV
+172 LAFPV
-177 RVEIILVEK
+177 RVEILLVEK
-186 EAEPTAPVA
+186 EKEEETPVS
-195 VPKPT
+195 
-200 AASDELVINNR
+200 AAANTSADELVINNR
-211 GNSFENFV
+211 ANSFENFV

-264 YMKRQN
+264 YMKSRN

-289 HIRNSNT
+289 HVRFSNNPA
-296 YELREKYR
+296 EMREKYR
-304 KADAL
+304 RADAL

-319 KNSIEEEFFHTFNS
+319 KNSIEEEFFHTFNA
-333 LTEDGK
+333 LTENGK

-351 IPKLTERLKSR
+351 IPKLTERLKNR
-362 FEWGLTAD
+362 FEWGLMAD
-370 VQPPDFEMRMAII
+370 IQPPDFEMRMAII

-389 IAFPIPNNVVEFI
+389 LSFSIPDAVVEFI
-402 AEQVNHNVRQL
+402 AEQVSHNVRQL

-419 LQAICLL
+419 LQAICVLL
-426 LGTTPTIEITKD
+426 DTTPTIEITKD

-456 ILEQVALTMGV
+456 ILEQVSAVMGV
-467 SVSNITSDKRDK
+467 SVNNITSDKRDK
-479 NIKDARQIAMY
+479 NIKDARQMAMY

-504 KIFNGKT
+504 KCFNGKT

-529 KEFKALVENIIKNV
+529 KEYKGLVENIIKNV
-543 QEV
+543 QEI

>member
-1 MRTSHKVNYKKLS
+1 
-14 NTLPPNRPILIIY
+14 
-27 ITFIKQLKKYSAYAI
+27 
-42 IIDVYVE
+42 
-49 ISLLRA
+49 
-55 YIAHLPYNSVGIRKP
+55 
-70 SETRKWAFNA
+70 
-80 KFLIFRLF
+80 
-88 AQALTDFFEWRNEMD
+88 MD
-103 SLSELWDAVCTYI
+103 SLSDLWEAVCTYVR
-116 KTDGGISNAVFSLW
+116 TTGGITDSVFTLW
-130 LEPLYIVQF
+130 LEPLFIDSF
-139 DGEKVTLGIESE
+139 DGEKVVLGIESE

-157 EKKFNELLEQAFYSI
+157 EKKFNPLLEEAFLNV

-177 RVEIILVEK
+177 TVEIRLIQK
-186 EAEPTAPVA
+186 ETPEEEQ
-195 VPKPT
+195 KP
-200 AASDELVINNR
+200 AAGVHDDLVINNPN
-211 GNSFENFV
+211 NSFENFV

-239 KTYNPLFIYGKSGL
+239 TAYNPLFIYGKSGL

-264 YMKRQN
+264 YMRSKN
-270 PDASIIYV
+270 PDAAIIYV
-278 TSENFTNDIIE
+278 TSEHFTNDIIE

-296 YELREKYR
+296 VALRDKYR
-304 KADAL
+304 RADAL

-351 IPKLTERLKSR
+351 IPKLTERLKNR
-362 FEWGLTAD
+362 FEWGLMAD
-370 VQPPDFEMRMAII
+370 IQPPDFEMRVAII

-389 IAFPIPNNVVEFI
+389 LHFSIPNNVVEFI

-419 LQAICLL
+419 LQAICAL
-426 LGTTPTIEITKD
+426 LGTAPTIEITKD

-456 ILEQVALTMGV
+456 ILENVSATMGV
-467 SVSNITSDKRDK
+467 SVENIVSDKRDK
-479 NIKDARQIAMY
+479 AIKDARQIAMY
-490 IIREMTGMSLEEIG
+490 ILREMTGMSLEEIG
-504 KIFNGKT
+504 KSFNGKT

-517 SIDSVA
+517 SINNVA
-523 DKMDKD
+523 ERMDREKD
-529 KEFKALVENIIKNV
+529 FKSLIENLIKNI
-543 QEV
+543 QEF

>member
-1 MRTSHKVNYKKLS
+1 MN
-14 NTLPPNRPILIIY
+14 
-27 ITFIKQLKKYSAYAI
+27 
-42 IIDVYVE
+42 
-49 ISLLRA
+49 
-55 YIAHLPYNSVGIRKP
+55 
-70 SETRKWAFNA
+70 
-80 KFLIFRLF
+80 
-88 AQALTDFFEWRNEMD
+88 
-103 SLSELWDAVCTYI
+103 SLSELWEAVCSYL
-116 KTDGGISNAVFSLW
+116 KNEGGITSSVFTLW
-130 LEPLYIVQF
+130 FQPLHILDF
-139 DGEKVTLGIESE
+139 DGEKVTLGIENE

-157 EKKFNELLEQAFYSI
+157 EKRFNPLLKEAFLNT

-177 RVEIILVEK
+177 EVEIILTEAKEEK
-186 EAEPTAPVA
+186 PAVSEA
-195 VPKPT
+195 PKPQKIE
-200 AASDELVINNR
+200 ASADSSDETDNLVINNR
-211 GNSFENFV
+211 NNSFENFV

-239 KTYNPLFIYGKSGL
+239 KAYNPLFIYGKSGL

-264 YMKRQN
+264 YMRQKN
-270 PDASIIYV
+270 PDAVIIYV
-278 TSENFTNDIIE
+278 TSEHFTNDIIE

-296 YELREKYR
+296 FELREKYR
-304 KADAL
+304 RADAL

-351 IPKLTERLKSR
+351 IPKLTERLKNR
-362 FEWGLTAD
+362 FEWGLMAD

-383 KNKADA
+383 KNKAEA
-389 IAFPIPNNVVEFI
+389 IDFNMPDTVVEYI

-419 LQAICLL
+419 LQAICSLL
-426 LGTTPTIEITKD
+426 NTPPTIEITKD

-447 QPVSVVREK
+447 QPVSVTREK
-456 ILEQVALTMGV
+456 VLEQVSLTMGV
-467 SVSNITSDKRDK
+467 STQNITSDKRDK
-479 NIKDARQIAMY
+479 NIKDARQMAMY
-490 IIREMTGMSLEEIG
+490 IIRELTGMPLEEIG
-504 KIFNGKT
+504 KIFSGKT

-517 SIDSVA
+517 SIMTVA

-529 KEFKALVENIIKNV
+529 KEFKTLVENIMRNV
-543 QEV
+543 QED

>member
-1 MRTSHKVNYKKLS
+1 M
-14 NTLPPNRPILIIY
+14 
-27 ITFIKQLKKYSAYAI
+27 
-42 IIDVYVE
+42 E
-49 ISLLRA
+49 
-55 YIAHLPYNSVGIRKP
+55 
-70 SETRKWAFNA
+70 
-80 KFLIFRLF
+80 
-88 AQALTDFFEWRNEMD
+88 
-103 SLSELWDAVCTYI
+103 SLSELWDAACTYI
-116 KTDGGISNAVFSLW
+116 KTDGGISSAVFSLW
-130 LEPLYIVQF
+130 LAPLQPAAF
-139 DGEKVTLGIESE
+139 DGEKVTLTIDNE
-151 FKFGIV
+151 FKYGIV
-157 EKKFNELLEQAFYSI
+157 TKKFTELLEQAFFNA
-172 LGFPV
+172 LAFPV
-177 RVEIILVEK
+177 HVEILLVEK
-186 EAEPTAPVA
+186 EKEEETPVS
-195 VPKPT
+195 P
-200 AASDELVINNR
+200 AASTSADELVINNR
-211 GNSFENFV
+211 ANSFENFV

-264 YMKRQN
+264 YMKSRN

-289 HIRNSNT
+289 HVRFSNNPA
-296 YELREKYR
+296 EMREKYR
-304 KADAL
+304 RADAL

-319 KNSIEEEFFHTFNS
+319 KNSIEEEFFHTFNA
-333 LTEDGK
+333 LTENGK

-351 IPKLTERLKSR
+351 IPKLTERLKNR
-362 FEWGLTAD
+362 FEWGLMAD
-370 VQPPDFEMRMAII
+370 IQPPDFEMRMAII

-389 IAFPIPNNVVEFI
+389 LSFSIPDAVVEFI
-402 AEQVNHNVRQL
+402 AEQVSHNVRQL

-419 LQAICLL
+419 LQAICVLL
-426 LGTTPTIEITKD
+426 DTTPTIEITKD

-456 ILEQVALTMGV
+456 ILEQVSAVMGV
-467 SVSNITSDKRDK
+467 SVNNITSDKRDK
-479 NIKDARQIAMY
+479 NIKDARQMAMY

-504 KIFNGKT
+504 KCFNGKT

-529 KEFKALVENIIKNV
+529 KEYKGLVENIIKNV
-543 QEV
+543 QEI

>member
-1 MRTSHKVNYKKLS
+1 M
-14 NTLPPNRPILIIY
+14 
-27 ITFIKQLKKYSAYAI
+27 
-42 IIDVYVE
+42 E
-49 ISLLRA
+49 
-55 YIAHLPYNSVGIRKP
+55 
-70 SETRKWAFNA
+70 
-80 KFLIFRLF
+80 
-88 AQALTDFFEWRNEMD
+88 
-103 SLSELWDAVCTYI
+103 SLSELWDAACTYI
-116 KTDGGISNAVFSLW
+116 KTDGGITSAVFSLW
-130 LEPLYIVQF
+130 LAPLQPAAF
-139 DGEKVTLGIESE
+139 DGEKVTLTIDNE
-151 FKFGIV
+151 FKYGIV
-157 EKKFNELLEQAFYSI
+157 TKKFTELLEQAFFNA
-172 LGFPV
+172 LAFPV
-177 RVEIILVEK
+177 HVEILLVEK
-186 EAEPTAPVA
+186 EKEEETPVSATASTSA
-195 VPKPT
+195 
-200 AASDELVINNR
+200 DELVINNR
-211 GNSFENFV
+211 ANSFENFV

-264 YMKRQN
+264 YMKSRN

-289 HIRNSNT
+289 HVRFSNNPA
-296 YELREKYR
+296 EMREKYR
-304 KADAL
+304 RADAL

-319 KNSIEEEFFHTFNS
+319 KNSIEEEFFHTFNA
-333 LTEDGK
+333 LTENGK

-351 IPKLTERLKSR
+351 IPKLTERLKNR
-362 FEWGLTAD
+362 FEWGLMAD
-370 VQPPDFEMRMAII
+370 IQPPDFEMRMAII

-389 IAFPIPNNVVEFI
+389 LSFSIPDAVVEFI
-402 AEQVNHNVRQL
+402 AEQVSHNVRQL

-419 LQAICLL
+419 LQAICVLL
-426 LGTTPTIEITKD
+426 DTTPTIEITKD

-456 ILEQVALTMGV
+456 ILEQVSAVMGV
-467 SVSNITSDKRDK
+467 SVNNITSDKRDK
-479 NIKDARQIAMY
+479 NIKDARQMAMY

-504 KIFNGKT
+504 KCFNGKT

-529 KEFKALVENIIKNV
+529 KEYKGLVENIIKNV
-543 QEV
+543 QEI

>member
-1 MRTSHKVNYKKLS
+1 M
-14 NTLPPNRPILIIY
+14 
-27 ITFIKQLKKYSAYAI
+27 
-42 IIDVYVE
+42 E
-49 ISLLRA
+49 
-55 YIAHLPYNSVGIRKP
+55 
-70 SETRKWAFNA
+70 
-80 KFLIFRLF
+80 
-88 AQALTDFFEWRNEMD
+88 
-103 SLSELWDAVCTYI
+103 SLSELWDAACTYI
-116 KTDGGISNAVFSLW
+116 KTDGGITSAVFSLW
-130 LEPLYIVQF
+130 LAPLQPAAF
-139 DGEKVTLGIESE
+139 DGEKVTLTIDNE
-151 FKFGIV
+151 FKYGIV
-157 EKKFNELLEQAFYSI
+157 TKKFTELLEQAFFNA
-172 LGFPV
+172 LAFPV
-177 RVEIILVEK
+177 RVEILLVEK
-186 EAEPTAPVA
+186 EKEEETPVS
-195 VPKPT
+195 
-200 AASDELVINNR
+200 AAANTSADELVINNR
-211 GNSFENFV
+211 ANSFENFV

-264 YMKRQN
+264 YMKSRN

-289 HIRNSNT
+289 HVRFSNNPA
-296 YELREKYR
+296 EMREKYR
-304 KADAL
+304 RADAL

-319 KNSIEEEFFHTFNS
+319 KNSIEEEFFHTFNA
-333 LTEDGK
+333 LTENGK

-351 IPKLTERLKSR
+351 IPKLTERLKNR
-362 FEWGLTAD
+362 FEWGLMAD
-370 VQPPDFEMRMAII
+370 IQPPDFEMRMAII

-389 IAFPIPNNVVEFI
+389 LSFSIPDAVVEFI
-402 AEQVNHNVRQL
+402 AEQVSHNVRQL

-419 LQAICLL
+419 LQAICILL
-426 LGTTPTIEITKD
+426 DTTPTIEITKD

-456 ILEQVALTMGV
+456 ILEQVSAVMGV
-467 SVSNITSDKRDK
+467 SVNNITSDKRDK
-479 NIKDARQIAMY
+479 NIKDARQMAMY

-504 KIFNGKT
+504 KCFNGKT

-529 KEFKALVENIIKNV
+529 KEYKGLVENIIKNV
-543 QEV
+543 QEI